1 MAFIEWLSSHITS
14 LIQTLGVIGGLIFTA
29 YSFRLDAR
37 ARRVSNLLAITA
49 HHRNIWSELYDRPEL
64 MRVLQADVDLAQVPI
79 KPSEEL
85 FIRLLILH
93 FESTFKA
100 SRQGEY
106 RQPEGLSQD
115 VAQFFSLPLP
125 SVVWTRI
132 RAFQDRDFVQFVEN
146 TLREYQH

>member
-1 MAFIEWLSSHITS
+1 MGFIGWLSSHITS
-14 LIQTLGVIGGLIFTA
+14 LIQTLGIIGGLIFTA
-29 YSFRLDAR
+29 YSFRLEAR

-49 HHRNIWSELYDRPEL
+49 HHRNIWSELYERPEL
-64 MRVLQADVDLAQVPI
+64 MRVLQADIDLVQDPI
-79 KPSEEL
+79 KPEEEL

-106 RQPEGLSQD
+106 RQPEGLAQD

-125 SVVWTRI
+125 SMVWTRI
-132 RAFQDRDFVQFVEN
+132 RALQDHDFVRFVED
-146 TLREYQH
+146 TLRRQ